1 MKETWTIM
9 NDETKYD
16 FTKQIGF
23 LLRRA
28 YQRHMA
34 IFQQTV
40 PESRLTAAQ
49 FVVLLTVRD
58 HGPCEFPVVVQHTA
72 LDDASARGIVE
83 RLKWRKLLS
92 TEHEPGDARRIVVSL
107 TPEGQE
113 ILDQTVPFAQ
123 EITELTYGDLTAQER
138 ATLVALLHKMDGT
151 DD

>member
-1 MKETWTIM
+1 MSSR
-9 NDETKYD
+9 DESKYD

-28 YQRHMA
+28 YQRHTA

-58 HGPCEFPVVVQHTA
+58 RGPCEIPPIVEQTA
-72 LDDASARGIVE
+72 IDEASLRGIVE
-83 RLKWRKLLS
+83 RLKWRKLL
-92 TEHEPGDARRIVVSL
+92 TAEHVPGDARKMVVSL
-107 TPEGQE
+107 TPEGAE
-113 ILDQTVPFAQ
+113 MLVQTVPFAH
-123 EITELTYGDLTAQER
+123 EITELTYGDLNPQER

-151 DD
+151 DA